1 MQAASLVR
9 RENGIF
15 QEMPEMRNIYG
26 TILHYESDGAR
37 IIWECDCGYSQD
49 DLGAEM
55 SDRDTYKEGEE
66 SDYTGYNLRN
76 C

>member
-1 MQAASLVR
+1 M
-9 RENGIF
+9 EYF
-15 QEMPEMRNIYG
+15 KKCPECGRYMTPY
-26 TILHYESDGAR
+26 LHYESDGAC
-37 IIWECDCGYSQD
+37 IIWVCDCGYSQD

-66 SDYTGYNLRN
+66 SDYTGYNSRN